1 MPSNK
6 ADFDQDIRRHYRQQ
20 GGQKSPYGQVAYR
33 VITNSG
39 NGHGWYYNGKSED
52 HQLSATGRSVEC
64 LGDNLQKSKTADSDP
79 IQPAKLI
86 SAKHGDIVLDAM
98 DGDIILKGDNI
109 IIEANGIRNDND
121 GDIML
126 KANKA
131 IAIDASDV
139 KIDASNVR
147 IVAIK
152 DFSIVAK
159 CYGDIVAGFL
169 NVTQASDFGGST
181 LLGKIT
187 SVAKSLGVV

>member
-1 MPSNK
+1 MPQIK
-6 ADFDQDIRRHYRQQ
+6 LILIRKYEDIIANRI
-20 GGQKSPYGQVAYR
+20 GQKSPYGQNAYR
-33 VITNSG
+33 VVTNSG
-39 NGHGWYYNGKSED
+39 NNHGWYFNGKSED

-64 LGDNLQKSKTADSDP
+64 LGDNLQKSKTEGSDP

-109 IIEANGIRNDND
+109 IIGANGIRNNND

-126 KANKA
+126 TRTKP

-169 NVTQASDFGGST
+169 NVTQHLT
-181 LLGKIT
+181 LVDQHYWVR
-187 SVAKSLGVV
+187 SPVSLNLLT